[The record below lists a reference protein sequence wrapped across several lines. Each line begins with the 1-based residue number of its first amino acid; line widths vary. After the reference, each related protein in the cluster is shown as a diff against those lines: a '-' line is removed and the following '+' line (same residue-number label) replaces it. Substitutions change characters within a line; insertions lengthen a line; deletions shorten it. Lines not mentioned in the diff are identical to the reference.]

1 MAEPPIQ
8 SDELLIDPADDDAGD
23 GTSSPTGLS
32 ARQEAAIVALLD
44 EPTLQRAA
52 TKSKIGVRT
61 IKRWLDEDPKFIAAY
76 RKARRIAFTQA
87 ISMCQRYAPNAV
99 NILARVM
106 ADPQTPPNVKVTATS
121 QVLKFGREGMELDD
135 LAARVEVIE
144 QQMKSAEQA
153 KGSRS

>member
-1 MAEPPIQ
+1 MAESTPQP
-8 SDELLIDPADDDAGD
+8 DDRPLDAFEDDAPAAGA
-23 GTSSPTGLS
+23 SPTGLS

-106 ADPQTPPNVKVTATS
+106 ADPQTPPNVKVSATS